1 MKDQNVTKDHSIA
14 NMAGIQSAIANNES
28 ESLTELLSGES
39 LDPLQKDYLIELA
52 KLSNNQKLITIIEQ
66 TPVNSSES

>member
-1 MKDQNVTKDHSIA
+1 MKEQNPPKDYSIA

-28 ESLTELLSGES
+28 ETLAELLSGES

-52 KLSNNQKLITIIEQ
+52 ELSNNQKLISIIQQ
-66 TPVNSSES
+66 TPVKSSES